1 MKNITALISGV
12 VFGIGLTISGMIN
25 PKKVIGFLD
34 ITSSQTT
41 WDVALAFVMGGAVI
55 VGLLSTLLIRMMKKP
70 LCETLFH
77 LPTNKIV
84 DKKLV
89 FGAALFG
96 VGWGIAGICPGPGLV
111 NLIQLNTQIFGF
123 IIAMLVGQF
132 VITKY
137 VR

>member
-96 VGWGIAGICPGPGLV
+96 VGWGIAGIWSRPWTCES
-111 NLIQLNTQIFGF
+111 NT
-123 IIAMLVGQF
+123 A
-132 VITKY
+132 
-137 VR
+137 